1 MIHIFDSDDY
11 DNYKDMAEAIN
22 EFLAKLPLG
31 NKDRKLTWLQSS
43 TQHYTHLTC
52 IIEYKS

>member
-1 MIHIFDSDDY
+1 MIKIFDSDEYKDY
-11 DNYKDMAEAIN
+11 DVMAEAIN
-22 EFLAKLPLG
+22 QFLAELPLG